1 MGNKLQRS
9 FNWGGIFIGMLV
21 FVIALWVGNYV
32 AKMRAVEA
40 EATRGQRSAAL
51 LTASFRRELEK
62 FRLASVVL
70 ALEGDV
76 TGVFDSDPLDPN
88 LLEAL
93 NGKLELIS
101 NQTEA
106 AAVYLIRPDGVT
118 IASSNSREPTS
129 FVGSNYSFRA
139 YFREA
144 LNRGEFEQFALGSV
158 SRRPGLYI
166 GRRVEKNGQILGVV
180 VIKVEFDGLE
190 SEWSEADNLA
200 FATNDKGVILVT
212 SVPDWRF
219 QTISRLSVE
228 DQSRSLRNLDF
239 GDKPL
244 SENTLYKD
252 ELVSADRALID
263 VSRPY
268 LDIVNRLDRDWSVHV
283 LIDTSHSIRSGVLQ
297 MQAAIVA
304 FFMFLVA
311 AGSLLYYRR
320 NTLKLR
326 AERQLNERLRV
337 MNERLVQ
344 ANKLAT
350 LGQIAAG
357 VGHEIN
363 QPLAAIGSYADSAR
377 KLLVSGKN
385 ETADE
390 NLSRISELTE
400 RIGRITGELRGF
412 SRKASGLI
420 EPVNVMVPIEGA
432 LLLMNDRLDSMRAEV
447 RFTNPGEVR
456 NVMAES
462 VRLEQV
468 FVNLFQNSLE
478 AGGDGTIIEISFKVD
493 GTRFVI
499 TIADNGP
506 GLSEHVRENLF
517 RPFSTSKRD
526 GLGLGL
532 VISRDILAE
541 FGGELTAE
549 PSVKGAV
556 FSMRMKI
563 AS

>member
-1 MGNKLQRS
+1 MDSKLQRG
-9 FNWGGIFIGMLV
+9 FNWGGIFIGVLV
-21 FVIALWVGNYV
+21 FGIALWAGQYF
-32 AKMRAVEA
+32 AKIRAVEA
-40 EATRGQRSAAL
+40 EAVRGQRSATL

-70 ALEGDV
+70 ALDSDV
-76 TGVFDSDPLDPN
+76 TGVFDSEPPETD
-88 LLEAL
+88 LLKAL

-118 IASSNSREPTS
+118 IASSNFREPTS

-139 YFREA
+139 YFTEA
-144 LNRGEFEQFALGSV
+144 LSDGSFEQFALGNV
-158 SRRPGLYI
+158 SGRPGLYI
-166 GRRVEKNGQILGVV
+166 GRRVEKDGKILGVV

-190 SEWSEADNLA
+190 REWSEADNLA
-200 FATNDKGVILVT
+200 FATNEKGVILVT
-212 SVPDWRF
+212 SVPEWRF
-219 QTISRLSVE
+219 QTTSRLSAE

-239 GDKPL
+239 GDQPL
-244 SENTLYKD
+244 SENALYAQR
-252 ELVSADRALID
+252 LVSADRELID
-263 VSRPY
+263 FSRPY
-268 LDIVNRLDRDWSVHV
+268 LDIANRIDGEWSVHV
-283 LIDTSHSIRSGVLQ
+283 LVDTTDSIRSGVFQ

-304 FFMFLVA
+304 FFVLIVVA
-311 AGSLLYYRR
+311 ASLLHYRQ
-320 NTLKLR
+320 NTFKLR
-326 AERQLNERLRV
+326 AERQLNERLRA

-363 QPLAAIGSYADSAR
+363 QPLAAIGSYADNAR
-377 KLLVSGKN
+377 KLLGSGKH

-390 NLSRISELTE
+390 NLGRISELTE

-412 SRKASGLI
+412 ARKASGLV
-420 EPVNVMVPIEGA
+420 EPVYVMVPIEGA
-432 LLLMNDRLDSMRAEV
+432 LLLMKDRLESLRAEV
-447 RFTNPGEVR
+447 RFTNPGEAQTVI
-456 NVMAES
+456 AES

-468 FVNLFQNSLE
+468 FVNLLQNSLE
-478 AGGDGTIIEISFKVD
+478 AGGEGTIIQISFQVD
-493 GTRFVI
+493 GSMFVI
-499 TIADNGP
+499 KIADNGP
-506 GLSEHVRENLF
+506 GLSKDVRENLF

-532 VISRDILAE
+532 VISRDILAD

-549 PSVKGAV
+549 PSVNGAV